1 VDQGQTAVLLR
12 QSKETL
18 DTFTVNIYI
27 QLLFQIIKLIL
38 IFRLMLVLYHLE
50 KNVELRFNMSLNWI

>member
-1 VDQGQTAVLLR
+1 MDQGQTAVLLR